1 MCAVVLNGSNGYT
14 VREDP
19 AKSGTD
25 GGEVAG
31 LRLFGPGSPMLV
43 LPSPFC
49 EPDGECTV
57 RELLGSEFPH
67 GVTGPG

>member
-1 MCAVVLNGSNGYT
+1 MCAAVLNGLDCHT

-25 GGEVAG
+25 GGGIAG
-31 LRLFGPGSPMLV
+31 LRLFGPGSPVLV

-49 EPDGECTV
+49 EPDGECSV
-57 RELLGSEFPH
+57 RELLGSEFAH
-67 GVTGPG
+67 GITGPG